1 MLPVSVK
8 IRAPAKINLGLRVVG
23 QRVDGYHLLDT
34 IMVPVSLY
42 DDIQIK
48 KSARKAR
55 SSSSRLTVICDNSA
69 VPSNEGN
76 IVFRAAN
83 LIIKENSI
91 REFVTIHIKKRIPI
105 GAGLGGGSS
114 DAAATLIG
122 MNSLFRL
129 NYSTGHLKRRAY
141 GLGADVPFFI
151 DRRPAR
157 ARGIGERLTPIDT
170 LPWNWAVIVYPGFPV
185 ATSWV
190 YRKFAAKLTKPMA
203 NTSIIS
209 PLRKS
214 SGQQRLLV
222 NDLESVT
229 LARYPRIAVLKEE
242 LIAEGAAGALM
253 SGSGSAVFGL
263 FDSRGN
269 AARALSRLQKEDG
282 VETFLVRLLT
292 QISI

>member
-8 IRAPAKINLGLRVVG
+8 IRAPAKINLGLHVVG
-23 QRVDGYHLLDT
+23 RRADGYHLLDT

-42 DDIQIK
+42 DEIHLK
-48 KSARKAR
+48 KMGQGR
-55 SSSSRLTVICDNSA
+55 SSSSTLTVTCDNPA
-69 VPSNEGN
+69 LPRDEGN
-76 IVFRAAN
+76 IVFRAAD
-83 LIIKENSI
+83 LIIKEKSI
-91 REFVTIHIKKRIPI
+91 RAPVAIHIKKRIPI

-114 DAAATLIG
+114 DAAATLMA

-129 NYSTGHLKRRAY
+129 NYSPRRLKKRAY
-141 GLGADVPFFI
+141 RLGADVPFFI
-151 DRRPAR
+151 D
-157 ARGIGERLTPIDT
+157 PINS
-170 LPWNWAVIVYPGFPV
+170 LAWEWAVIVYPGFPI

-190 YRKFAAKLTKPMA
+190 YRNFEPKLTKAMA

-214 SGQQRLLV
+214 FDQQRLLV

-229 LARYPRIAVLKEE
+229 VARYPRIRFLKEK
-242 LIAEGAAGALM
+242 LIAAGAAGALM

-292 QISI
+292 